1 MRPTSEDVNI
11 NIKLNKKSRNREV
24 YQNREVYH
32 ITYYEKVEIK
42 KFVYQL
48 P

>member
-24 YQNREVYH
+24 YH